1 MGGRGPRVLSSDGME
16 PTRNPRLPPLGKS
29 LSARLLL
36 LTILF
41 VMVSEVL
48 IYAPSIGRFRLVY
61 LEERLAAGR
70 LAILALEATP
80 DHMVS
85 EELERELLAHAHAH
99 LIAIRRADGMKLML
113 SPDPPQPVAA
123 SFDLR
128 EGSFFG
134 LIGDAFATLQR
145 REDRRIRVVGPAPFD
160 ASTEVEVVVNE
171 TPLRVAMYDFSKR
184 ILGLSIV
191 ISLITAALDYFSLQW
206 MMVLPM
212 RRITQSMTA
221 FRDDPEDVARSAIE
235 PSGRS
240 DEIGVAERE
249 LADMQ
254 SRLRAALH
262 QKSRLAALGIAVT
275 KISHDLRGIL
285 ATARL
290 VSDRIAD
297 LEDPEVRRLTPPLLG
312 AIDKAVDLCSK
323 TLTFITEKPPE
334 PSRSRFSLSALA
346 EEVGQSLPEVAH
358 GDAAWV
364 VSAPT
369 DLMIDAD
376 RDQFF
381 RILANLGRNALQAG
395 ATRVEFAARAL
406 DGRVAIQASDNGP
419 GLPPRARERLFQPFA
434 GSARPGGSGLGL
446 AIARELLRAHGGD
459 IRLIAS
465 TGEGTVFELEIP
477 EVGSQRVAPKTDE
490 PTPADPT
497 PKPAAVIRRVG

>member
-1 MGGRGPRVLSSDGME
+1 MTHPAIR
-16 PTRNPRLPPLGKS
+16 RLPSLRRS

-41 VMVSEVL
+41 VMLSEVL
-48 IYAPSIGRFRLVY
+48 IFAPSIGRFRLVY

-85 EELERELLAHAHAH
+85 EALEAELLAHAHAH
-99 LIAIRRADGMKLML
+99 LIAIRRPDGMKLML
-113 SPDPPQPVAA
+113 SHEAPVPVEA

-128 EGSFFG
+128 QGTFFG
-134 LIGDAFATLQR
+134 LIRDAFATLAQNQ
-145 REDRRIRVVGPAPFD
+145 DRRIRVVGPAPFD
-160 ASTEVEVVVNE
+160 ASSEVEVVINE
-171 TPLRVAMYDFSKR
+171 TPLRVAMYDYSKR

-191 ISLITAALDYFSLQW
+191 ISFITAALVYLSLQW
-206 MMVLPM
+206 LMVRPM

-235 PSGRS
+235 PSRRG

-262 QKSRLAALGIAVT
+262 QKNRLAALGIAVT

-290 VSDRIAD
+290 VSDRIAGS
-297 LEDPEVRRLTPPLLG
+297 EDPEVRRLTPTLLG

-323 TLTFITEKPPE
+323 TLTFTTDKPPE
-334 PSRSRFSLSALA
+334 PRYSRFPLA
-346 EEVGQSLPEVAH
+346 GLLEEAGQSLPEVAR

-364 VSAPT
+364 VRAPA
-369 DLMIDAD
+369 DLTVAAD
-376 RDQFF
+376 RDQIF
-381 RILANLGRNALQAG
+381 RVLANLGRNAVQAG
-395 ATRVEFAARAL
+395 ASRIEIATASG
-406 DGRVAIQASDNGP
+406 DGRVTIAIADNGP

-446 AIARELLRAHGGD
+446 AIARELMRAHGGD
-459 IRLIAS
+459 IRLLRS
-465 TGEGTVFELEIP
+465 TGEGTVFELVIPEIRGQRP
-477 EVGSQRVAPKTDE
+477 EVGSDASVAPAEGDAQSTV
-490 PTPADPT
+490 PAQ
-497 PKPAAVIRRVG
+497 PAGPVRRAG

>member
-1 MGGRGPRVLSSDGME
+1 MDV
-16 PTRNPRLPPLGKS
+16 TRNRLPPLGQS

-41 VMVSEVL
+41 VMVAEVL
-48 IYAPSIGRFRLVY
+48 IFAPSIGRFRLVY

-70 LAILALEATP
+70 LALLALEATP
-80 DHMVS
+80 DHMVG
-85 EELERELLAHAHAH
+85 EALERELLAHAHAH

-113 SPDPPQPVAA
+113 SPDPPLPAEA

-128 EGSFFG
+128 TGTFFS
-134 LIGDAFATLQR
+134 LIRDAFATLAQG
-145 REDRRIRVVGPAPFD
+145 EDRRIRVVGPAPFD

-171 TPLRVAMYDFSKR
+171 TPLRVAMYDYSKR

-191 ISLITAALDYFSLQW
+191 ISLITASLLYLSLQW
-206 MMVLPM
+206 LMVRPM

-235 PSGRS
+235 PSRRT

-297 LEDPEVRRLTPPLLG
+297 SEDPEVKRLTPTLLG

-323 TLTFITEKPPE
+323 TLTFITDKPPE
-334 PSRSRFSLSALA
+334 PRRSRFALAALA
-346 EEVGQSLPEVAH
+346 EEVGQSLAEPVR
-358 GDAAWV
+358 GDAAWI
-364 VSAPT
+364 VSAPA
-369 DLMIDAD
+369 DLMMDAD
-376 RDQFF
+376 RDQIF
-381 RILANLGRNALQAG
+381 RVLANLGRNALQAG
-395 ATRVEFAARAL
+395 ATRVEIAAERL
-406 DGRVAIQASDNGP
+406 EDGVRIGVSDNGP
-419 GLPPRARERLFQPFA
+419 GLAPRARERLFQPFA

-446 AIARELLRAHGGD
+446 AIARELLRAHGGE
-459 IRLIAS
+459 IRLVDS

-477 EVGSQRVAPKTDE
+477 EVRGQRSEVRSNMPAQTHGQPSTPE
-490 PTPADPT
+490 PSRPSA
-497 PKPAAVIRRVG
+497 IRRAG

>member
-1 MGGRGPRVLSSDGME
+1 M
-16 PTRNPRLPPLGKS
+16 LPSLRRS

-41 VMVSEVL
+41 VMLSEVL
-48 IYAPSIGRFRLVY
+48 IFAPSIGRFRLVY

-85 EELERELLAHAHAH
+85 EALEGELLAHAHAH
-99 LIAIRRADGMKLML
+99 LIAIRRPDGMKLML
-113 SPDPPQPVAA
+113 SHEPPVPVEA

-128 EGSFFG
+128 QGTFFG
-134 LIGDAFATLQR
+134 LIRDAFATLARSQ
-145 REDRRIRVVGPAPFD
+145 DRRIRVVGPAPFD
-160 ASTEVEVVVNE
+160 ASSEVEVVVNE
-171 TPLRVAMYDFSKR
+171 TPLRIAMYDYSKR

-191 ISLITAALDYFSLQW
+191 ISLITAALVFLSLQW
-206 MMVLPM
+206 LMVRPM

-221 FRDDPEDVARSAIE
+221 FRDDPEDVARSAID
-235 PSGRS
+235 PSLRS

-290 VSDRIAD
+290 VSDRMAD
-297 LEDPEVRRLTPPLLG
+297 SEDPEVRRLTPTLLG

-323 TLTFITEKPPE
+323 TLTFITDKPPE
-334 PSRSRFSLSALA
+334 PRRSRFPLAVLA
-346 EEVGQSLPEVAH
+346 EEAGQSLPEVAR
-358 GDAAWV
+358 GDAAWAIKV
-364 VSAPT
+364 QA
-369 DLMIDAD
+369 DLTIEAD
-376 RDQFF
+376 RDQIF
-381 RILANLGRNALQAG
+381 RVIANLGRNAVQSG
-395 ATRVEFAARAL
+395 ATRIELAASAAE
-406 DGRVAIQASDNGP
+406 DGRVTITVADNGP
-419 GLPPRARERLFQPFA
+419 GLAPRARERLFQPFA

-446 AIARELLRAHGGD
+446 AIARELMRAHGGD
-459 IRLIAS
+459 IRLVRS
-465 TGEGTVFELEIP
+465 TGEGTVFELELP
-477 EVGSQRVAPKTDE
+477 EVRSQKTEVRTNSPALEVQSAPSQSS
-490 PTPADPT
+490 P
-497 PKPAAVIRRVG
+497 IRRAG

>member
-1 MGGRGPRVLSSDGME
+1 MVSSDGME
-16 PTRNPRLPPLGKS
+16 PTRNPRLPTLGKS

-80 DHMVS
+80 DHMVG

-128 EGSFFG
+128 EGTFFG

-160 ASTEVEVVVNE
+160 PSTQVEVVINE
-171 TPLRVAMYDFSKR
+171 APLRIAMYDFSKR

-191 ISLITAALDYFSLQW
+191 ISLITAALVYLSLQW
-206 MMVLPM
+206 MMVRPM

-346 EEVGQSLPEVAH
+346 EEVGQSLAEVVR
-358 GDAAWV
+358 GDAAWI
-364 VSAPT
+364 VSAPA
-369 DLMIDAD
+369 DLVIDAD

-381 RILANLGRNALQAG
+381 RVLANLGRNALQAG
-395 ATRVEFAARAL
+395 ATRVEIAAKTQ

-419 GLPPRARERLFQPFA
+419 GLPPRARERLFQPFS

-446 AIARELLRAHGGD
+446 AIARELLRAHGGE
-459 IRLIAS
+459 IRLVRS
-465 TGEGTVFELEIP
+465 TGEGTIFELEIP
-477 EVGSQRVAPKTDE
+477 VGNQRAEVLTGQPPSAE
-490 PTPADPT
+490 TP
-497 PKPAAVIRRVG
+497 PKPKSAIRRVG

>member
-1 MGGRGPRVLSSDGME
+1 ME
-16 PTRNPRLPPLGKS
+16 PRRHRRLPPLGKS

-41 VMVSEVL
+41 VMVAEVL

-85 EELERELLAHAHAH
+85 DELERELLAHAHAH
-99 LIAIRRADGMKLML
+99 LIAIRREDGMKLML
-113 SPDPPQPVAA
+113 SPDPPLPAEA
-123 SFDLR
+123 SFDLTQ
-128 EGSFFG
+128 GTFFS
-134 LIGDAFATLQR
+134 LIRDAFATLAQG
-145 REDRRIRVVGPAPFD
+145 EDRRIRVVGPAPFD

-171 TPLRVAMYDFSKR
+171 TPLRMAMYDYSHR
-184 ILGLSIV
+184 ILGLSIA
-191 ISLITAALDYFSLQW
+191 ISLITASLLYLSLQW
-206 MMVLPM
+206 LMVRPM

-235 PSGRS
+235 PSRRS

-297 LEDPEVRRLTPPLLG
+297 SEDPEVRRLTPTLLG

-323 TLTFITEKPPE
+323 TLTFITDKPPE
-334 PSRSRFSLSALA
+334 PTRSRFALSALA
-346 EEVGQSLPEVAH
+346 DEVGQSLPEVVR
-358 GDAAWV
+358 GDAAWT
-364 VSAPT
+364 VSAPP
-369 DLMIDAD
+369 DLLIEAD
-376 RDQFF
+376 RDQIF
-381 RILANLGRNALQAG
+381 RVLANLGRNAIQAG
-395 ATRVEFAARAL
+395 ATRVEIAAERL
-406 DGRVAIQASDNGP
+406 EDRVRIGVSDNGP
-419 GLPPRARERLFQPFA
+419 GLAPRARERLFQPFA

-446 AIARELLRAHGGD
+446 AIARELMRAHGGE
-459 IRLIAS
+459 IRLLGS
-465 TGEGTVFELEIP
+465 TGEGTAFELEIP
-477 EVGSQRVAPKTDE
+477 EVRNQKSEVRSEQVLSPVPVSATD
-490 PTPADPT
+490 ASSRSR
-497 PKPAAVIRRVG
+497 AMRRAG